1 MDLIDAYGYRL
12 INGVDKNVFLDEIND
27 FSTIS
32 RYSEIVNNQGVAVV
46 DKVLKKTVCKVE
58 CICNYFEPIK
68 KYWKLSP
75 NDSCTKKRKAIGAN
89 FTIDNNQHDCVKCF
103 KRCILNG
110 CKIKAPKK

>member
-46 DKVLKKTVCKVE
+46 DKVL
-58 CICNYFEPIK
+58 
-68 KYWKLSP
+68 
-75 NDSCTKKRKAIGAN
+75 
-89 FTIDNNQHDCVKCF
+89 
-103 KRCILNG
+103 
-110 CKIKAPKK
+110 

>member
-58 CICNYFEPIK
+58 CICNYFEHIK
-68 KYWKLSP
+68 KYWKLSR
-75 NDSCTKKRKAIGAN
+75 ND
-89 FTIDNNQHDCVKCF
+89 
-103 KRCILNG
+103 
-110 CKIKAPKK
+110 